1 MSESEEEALM
11 ERIEKWDAKQA
22 KHDFLARME
31 RKLHRKER
39 AGRI

>member
-1 MSESEEEALM
+1 MSEYEEDKFM

-31 RKLHRKER
+31 RKLNRKEHF
-39 AGRI
+39 GH